1 MISLF
6 ILLCFMVFINSC
18 NILYMYLYFVRNK
31 DPLLLVL
38 LLQSA
43 YEKVHST
50 ETALLKVQN
59 DY

>member
-1 MISLF
+1 
-6 ILLCFMVFINSC
+6 MVFINSC
-18 NILYMYLYFVRNK
+18 NIVYMYLYFVWNK

-43 YEKVHST
+43 YEKVHSA